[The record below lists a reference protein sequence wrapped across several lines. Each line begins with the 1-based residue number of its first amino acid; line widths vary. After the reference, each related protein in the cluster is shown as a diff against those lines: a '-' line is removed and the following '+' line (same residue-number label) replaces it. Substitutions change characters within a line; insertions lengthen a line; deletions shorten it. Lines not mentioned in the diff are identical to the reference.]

1 MDRFNYKVSVI
12 MAFVFLTMDIFNS
25 YESLELYSFGVVI
38 IGTVIS
44 YFIYLLLSYVIVVS
58 AHQVY
63 NYFNNKE
70 KFNEK

>member
-1 MDRFNYKVSVI
+1 MNRFNYKVSVI
-12 MAFVFLTMDIFNS
+12 MAFVFLSIDIFNS

-44 YFIYLLLSYVIVVS
+44 YFIYLLISYVMVFS
-58 AHQVY
+58 AHKVY
-63 NYFNNKE
+63 NYFNNEE